1 MLKLLRLCTWK
12 YEMKIKKIINK
23 LLLYQLLISLKIIKI
38 IEVVEII
45 KIIKNMNWK
54 KNYNYNIK

>member
-1 MLKLLRLCTWK
+1 
-12 YEMKIKKIINK
+12 MKIKKIINK